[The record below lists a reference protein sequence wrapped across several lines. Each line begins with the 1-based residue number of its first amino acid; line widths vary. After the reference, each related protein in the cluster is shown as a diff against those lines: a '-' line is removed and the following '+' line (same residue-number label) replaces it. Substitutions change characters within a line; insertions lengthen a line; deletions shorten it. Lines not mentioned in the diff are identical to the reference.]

1 MQEAEKE
8 EQSINTS
15 CNLTT
20 FGCLRSFKVE
30 ISLFICDIITV
41 DQSQSLDSKSMI
53 FKKQNT
59 NLSPER
65 FIKDNQLKPRSEAFS
80 FCFLIGTHFRTTKN
94 MISKREK
101 NKKKE

>member
-65 FIKDNQLKPRSEAFS
+65 FIKDNQLKPRSIRSFFILFS
-80 FCFLIGTHFRTTKN
+80 DRNPFQDY
-94 MISKREK
+94 
-101 NKKKE
+101 KKYA